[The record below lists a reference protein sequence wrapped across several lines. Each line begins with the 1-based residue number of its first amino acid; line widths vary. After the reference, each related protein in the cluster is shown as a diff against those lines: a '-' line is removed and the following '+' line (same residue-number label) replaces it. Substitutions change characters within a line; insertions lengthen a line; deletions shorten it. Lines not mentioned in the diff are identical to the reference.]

1 MRASNFTLANMLTIL
16 RIILVPVYLGFFSR
30 GTWGS
35 VVIALIVFII
45 AAVTDLYDGRLARQR
60 KEETSLGKFL
70 DPLADKFLV
79 LGALIQFWLM
89 GLVSG
94 WLVGVIVIRDVYVT
108 VMRINAIMKGTELA
122 TSGDA
127 KLKTGIQLT
136 VVITTIVFTG
146 GRMIAMTL
154 LPDYNGTWI
163 DINNYIMFYNGLLS
177 VAVIFTIYSWVKYLI
192 PAKN

>member
-1 MRASNFTLANMLTIL
+1 MRARNLTLANMLTIF
-16 RIILVPVYLGFFSR
+16 RITLVPVYLWFFSR

-35 VVIALIVFII
+35 VVIALIVFVA
-45 AAVTDLYDGRLARQR
+45 AAVTDIYDGRLARQR
-60 KEETSLGKFL
+60 KEETNLGKFL

-79 LGALIQFWLM
+79 LGALVQFWRM

-94 WLVGVIVIRDVYVT
+94 WLVGIIVIRDVYVT
-108 VMRINAIMKGTELA
+108 VMRIAAIMKGTELA

-136 VVITTIVFTG
+136 VVISTIVFTG

-154 LPDYNGTWI
+154 APDYSGFWI
-163 DINNYIMFYNGLLS
+163 DIDNYIVFYNGLLS
-177 VAVIFTIYSWVKYLI
+177 VAVIFTIYSWIKYVVRG
-192 PAKN
+192 

>member
-1 MRASNFTLANMLTIL
+1 MSARKLTLANMLTIF
-16 RIILVPVYLGFFSR
+16 RIILVPVYLWFFSR

-35 VVIALIVFII
+35 VVIALIVFVT
-45 AAVTDLYDGRLARQR
+45 AAVTDLYDGRLARQM

-79 LGALIQFWLM
+79 LGALVQFWLM
-89 GLVSG
+89 GLVNG

-108 VMRINAIMKGTELA
+108 VMRIAAIMKGTELK

-154 LPDYNGTWI
+154 APDYSGFWI
-163 DINNYIMFYNGLLS
+163 DIDNYIVFYNGLLS
-177 VAVIFTIYSWVKYLI
+177 VAVVFTIYSWIKYVFRR
-192 PAKN
+192 